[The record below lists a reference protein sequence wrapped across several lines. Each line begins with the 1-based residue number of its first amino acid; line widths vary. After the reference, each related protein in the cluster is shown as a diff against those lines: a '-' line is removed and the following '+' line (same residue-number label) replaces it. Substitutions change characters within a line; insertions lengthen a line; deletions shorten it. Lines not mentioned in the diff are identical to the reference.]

1 VRPHVDKPF
10 TTIGLV
16 EWSKVKALSL
26 NPSTTKKKKKKRYG
40 AEGVVKVVK
49 VLLNK

>member
-1 VRPHVDKPF
+1 MVQGEGPKFKPQYH
-10 TTIGLV
+10 
-16 EWSKVKALSL
+16 
-26 NPSTTKKKKKKRYG
+26 KKKKKKRYG